1 MSLVGSKGVPMSL
14 KPQVLDMPDAEVL
27 FYPAFFDADESQQLL
42 QDLTDNIAWEE
53 QEAKFPWGIVK
64 IPRLVAWYGDAGK
77 SYSYSGVKHE
87 PHGWTETLLNIK
99 ARIETVS
106 DTKFNSV
113 LLNMYRSENDSVGWH
128 SDDEPELGSQPI
140 IASVSFGA
148 TRPFQFKHKE
158 LSANRRTIDLTAGS
172 LLIMRGDTQRR
183 WQHRIPKVKS
193 QTSARINLTFR
204 VIY

>member
-1 MSLVGSKGVPMSL
+1 MSN
-14 KPQVLDMPDAEVL
+14 KPQKLDMPDADVI

-53 QEAKFPWGIVK
+53 QVAKFPWGAVK
-64 IPRLVAWYGDAGK
+64 LPRLTAWYGDAGK
-77 SYSYSGVKHE
+77 KYSYSGMTLTPHE
-87 PHGWTETLLNIK
+87 WTESLLDIK
-99 ARIETVS
+99 ARVDEMAKV
-106 DTKFNSV
+106 KFNSV

-128 SDDEPELGSQPI
+128 SDDEPELGANPV

-148 TRPFQFKHKE
+148 TRPFQFKHRD
-158 LSANRRTIDLTAGS
+158 LSSNRQSIDLTAGS
-172 LLIMRGDTQRR
+172 LLIMRAETQRR

-193 QTSARINLTFR
+193 ATEKRINLTFR

>member
-1 MSLVGSKGVPMSL
+1 
-14 KPQVLDMPDAEVL
+14 MPDADVI

-53 QEAKFPWGIVK
+53 QVAKFPWGAVK
-64 IPRLVAWYGDAGK
+64 LPRLTAWYGDAGK
-77 SYSYSGVKHE
+77 EYSYSGMTLTPHE
-87 PHGWTETLLNIK
+87 WTEALLDIK
-99 ARIETVS
+99 ARVDEMAKV
-106 DTKFNSV
+106 KFNSV

-128 SDDEPELGSQPI
+128 SDDEPELGANPV

-148 TRPFQFKHKE
+148 TRPFQFKHRD
-158 LSANRRTIDLTAGS
+158 LSSNRQSIDLTAGS
-172 LLIMRGDTQRR
+172 LLIMRAETQRR

-193 QTSARINLTFR
+193 ATEKRINLTFR